1 MTEKQKEQCGRI
13 IDKTAMAAGCC
24 NLVPIPAVGAVADY
38 GMFTAMTISLAKVFG
53 QSLTEAAAR
62 GIALAA
68 IKRLAARF
76 VIGCFAREFG
86 RLAPLVGP
94 IVSGSLS
101 FAMART
107 VGWWIAGELSR
118 RTICAAQ
125 ARVANK

>member
-1 MTEKQKEQCGRI
+1 MTDKQKEQCGRI

-38 GMFTAMTISLAKVFG
+38 GMFTAMTLSLAKVFG
-53 QSLTEAAAR
+53 QSLTEATAR

-76 VIGCFAREFG
+76 AVGCVVREFG

-94 IVSGSLS
+94 LVSGSLS
-101 FAMART
+101 FVMART
-107 VGWWIAGELSR
+107 IGWWIAGELSR
-118 RTICAAQ
+118 RTICAAR
-125 ARVANK
+125 ACVTNK

>member
-1 MTEKQKEQCGRI
+1 MTEEQKKQCGRI
-13 IDKTAMAAGCC
+13 IDRTAIAAGCC

-38 GMFTAMTISLAKVFG
+38 GMFTAMTLSLAKVFG
-53 QSLTEAAAR
+53 QSLTEATAR

-76 VIGCFAREFG
+76 AVGCVVREFG

-125 ARVANK
+125 ACVTNK